1 MTSIQAK
8 LHHLD
13 LSLQELL
20 SLFSGI
26 SQNQFGMSL
35 DHQMT
40 LIIIIS
46 LMLILGLSSIL

>member
-1 MTSIQAK
+1 MTSTQAK

-20 SLFSGI
+20 SLFSNI
-26 SQNQFGMSL
+26 SQSQFGMSQ

-40 LIIIIS
+40 FAS
-46 LMLILGLSSIL
+46 